1 MVRFEILTGDGNNHS
16 RGRDFEEAGVAGR
29 FDEGDRH
36 TNELPGGEVVDD
48 GLSGV
53 LVVLN
58 SMIDGEPDD
67 RGESNG
73 KDFEP
78 EIMEDEVAHGL
89 LAADFGG
96 SGA

>member
-1 MVRFEILTGDGNNHS
+1 
-16 RGRDFEEAGVAGR
+16 
-29 FDEGDRH
+29 
-36 TNELPGGEVVDD
+36 
-48 GLSGV
+48 
-53 LVVLN
+53 
-58 SMIDGEPDD
+58 MIDGEPDD